1 MMHAYGAKLQCC
13 ASFRAELIQ
22 QLGFDTV
29 DKDAMAFEGQV
40 CSVVRE
46 AYLIDEFAFE
56 CLSDGFQD
64 SAECLGRV
72 LFAKRML
79 GRTSSNVCRC
89 RGGAAKK
96 IRLYI
101 LANALVKHSTDL
113 LRKVCPPKRPCTR
126 AIIAKRS
133 VAQGEV
139 AIVALIG

>member
-1 MMHAYGAKLQCC
+1 MQLHLVHQFRMLPTYDAKPQCT
-13 ASFRAELIQ
+13 ANFRTEAPQ
-22 QLGFDTV
+22 QLGVETV
-29 DKDAMAFEGQV
+29 DEDTMASPGQV

-89 RGGAAKK
+89 RGGAPNKK
-96 IRLYI
+96 
-101 LANALVKHSTDL
+101 S
-113 LRKVCPPKRPCTR
+113 
-126 AIIAKRS
+126 
-133 VAQGEV
+133 Q
-139 AIVALIG
+139 